1 MRGFPARSNS
11 GRFKLVVSAV
21 LATVCYG
28 LPLFIW
34 TENGMIS
41 ITPDI
46 VIPEKE
52 LTFEFVRSSGPGG
65 QNVNKVSTAVQL
77 RFDVRASTGIPAE
90 VKSRLRTL
98 AGRRMTEDGILII
111 KANQF
116 RKQEQNRQ
124 DAVER
129 LTQLLQTA
137 AIKPKKRVKTRPT
150 RAAKERKLA
159 AKKQRGRLK
168 KLRQKVF
175 NGE

>member
-1 MRGFPARSNS
+1 
-11 GRFKLVVSAV
+11 
-21 LATVCYG
+21 
-28 LPLFIW
+28 
-34 TENGMIS
+34 MIR
-41 ITPDI
+41 IPPHI
-46 VIPEKE
+46 VIQEKE
-52 LTFEFVRSSGPGG
+52 LNFEFVRSSGPGG

-77 RFDVRASTGIPAE
+77 RFDVRASIGIPGE

-129 LTQLLQTA
+129 LTQLLQMA